1 MYRFPSVCKMDQ
13 TFRVGS
19 LHVMRFLQLAVYE
32 DGYTD
37 QRSWVQ
43 GHIWDVYYYLLF
55 VSTGKDANRGSTLYM
70 LIPPSLPPVSSH
82 SPLLYHISLTH
93 SASLSFI
100 RGVGRIRS
108 VIDRLFLLQDACS
121 CSHARALSTAT
132 DIDIRCVIVCVFAH
146 FHLSSADLF

>member
-1 MYRFPSVCKMDQ
+1 MRMDTQ
-13 TFRVGS
+13 T
-19 LHVMRFLQLAVYE
+19 
-32 DGYTD
+32 
-37 QRSWVQ
+37 
-43 GHIWDVYYYLLF
+43 
-55 VSTGKDANRGSTLYM
+55 RGAEFKVTSEMCIIISCLSALEKTPIEGRLCM